1 MGNQTWTIKRHSQH
15 PSQYTEGRQIK
26 TNYTKQ
32 KIKTMSNTTPPKF
45 GGELMYWEKLVS
57 DKTPMCYSLL
67 SPINFGDRRIEE
79 RKNVQGKRCIII
91 Y

>member
-32 KIKTMSNTTPPKF
+32 KIKTMSNRPHPNSVVNSCIEKNKF
-45 GGELMYWEKLVS
+45 L
-57 DKTPMCYSLL
+57 
-67 SPINFGDRRIEE
+67 IRH
-79 RKNVQGKRCIII
+79 RCVTHC
-91 Y
+91 

>member
-32 KIKTMSNTTPPKF
+32 KIKTMSNTTSPKF
-45 GGELMYWEKLVS
+45 GGELMY
-57 DKTPMCYSLL
+57 
-67 SPINFGDRRIEE
+67 
-79 RKNVQGKRCIII
+79 
-91 Y
+91 